1 MTDLTVA
8 DVRLA
13 LHALRHAWYEDCG
26 PERPFLFSAVAL
38 EAADPGRTLTMAE
51 FGCVFDYAQHIKRH
65 QRLTPRG
72 VTRAGSTGP
81 STAPGP
87 AAVTGSS

>member
-1 MTDLTVA
+1 MADLTVA

-26 PERPFLFSAVAL
+26 PDRPFLFSAVAL
-38 EAADPGRTLTMAE
+38 DAEDRTLTMAE

-65 QRLTPRG
+65 QRLVPRG
-72 VTRAGSTGP
+72 SP
-81 STAPGP
+81 P
-87 AAVTGSS
+87 AKS